1 MRRRGPQSLLL
12 ALAKQSTRQ
21 YYAHINAATSA
32 LAGSQRQQQSQQLRT
47 MLTEARQPWQ
57 TPAAASAVSED
68 QVAPEEKTKNRAAL
82 NWDMKQAI
90 KRNDRQ
96 AALKVWKK
104 AREAYPGVPVLS
116 LENYNSLLFMCRHKM
131 PVKRVI
137 SLLNE
142 MTKLDRVSLRSFNTA
157 LVACSNA
164 RDLDQAIQV
173 CEMMRAHGKIPGA
186 FAYTNLIAC
195 CASVKSVDVETAES
209 LWRNM
214 SQDGV
219 QPTIE
224 TLNVML
230 RVYKSTTHQSMKAL
244 ELTTET
250 LEMYELKPDSITIS
264 TLVKSLL
271 QDGRLGE
278 AVEFVT
284 KTNSNGFPVEAA
296 VCNAVVDACRQA
308 SLWDE
313 AQTVGNLV
321 AKNDKD
327 SKRLVA
333 LCRDQNSE
341 STAMI
346 WNSHSSKYNFKIQN
360 PRKTLR
366 LLTQH
371 LKQGTLDAE
380 KTPGW
385 KDWERILLA
394 CAIED
399 VKIFFDT
406 AHARFEKLNDAQ
418 QQLFGLELHNLYL
431 FALAKANAVDE
442 AVSILCRMREKKMV
456 CSTSFDNV
464 LGVCGRLGRLEEAER
479 VLSLMKHDLNA
490 HAPTILSYNSVL
502 NGCALHGD
510 VDKAKTL
517 YHELRCMRI
526 QLDVVTLNTMLKI
539 YSNASKRM
547 IADDGLEG
555 NENEPSIA
563 VGALDFFHHACQH
576 VYPDAVTYS
585 SLFRILALDVH
596 GDIESAEEEEK
607 RTLHASFIMDVCQN
621 ADVKTLS
628 TEVFNGA
635 LDFCQRYGNV
645 DMAFKLF
652 NVMKDRGIQRNIST
666 LHLLF
671 VACSRK
677 QQADVG
683 LNLMNYLLQEEG
695 YSPKLAELNGL
706 IQLCASSERPA
717 DAVAIFD
724 GIQASGLFKP
734 DAKSYAHVVHAFARV
749 GDVSN
754 ALKYVHSM
762 KADIEYVNIEVYN
775 DVLRA
780 CTITGDRWQAMGAY
794 KLMVE
799 HEGLVPNNSTFDTLL
814 RSFTSKKSVGSFGGY
829 DDEFEEDDE
838 DEEYEILGD
847 ESDDENVN
855 ERIDDI
861 LWDILAE
868 MDKFGVLPT
877 PSTYKHIL
885 IACAI
890 RDDHNALFAFFDNLI
905 ARSSVDIVRIL
916 SETSLLTYMDSCVHC
931 KDADRIK
938 ALMKQLR
945 TVHQQTSRLDLSPV
959 VVVHLLNALESVGE
973 LHAAM
978 GLLRNLESD
987 YGVAPNV
994 AFFNSVME
1002 MCNNAQQPQYV
1013 DQIFLTMQ
1021 QSAAYRLYPNV
1032 ESYVQ
1037 AISAL
1042 EQRNEW
1048 VRATN
1053 LFMEMQKKCNKED
1066 FSPKKLQKIAI
1077 GRYSEERKIF

>member
-1 MRRRGPQSLLL
+1 MRRRGPQSVLL
-12 ALAKQSTRQ
+12 ALAKQSTRHS
-21 YYAHINAATSA
+21 YAHAIATTSA
-32 LAGSQRQQQSQQLRT
+32 LVGSRRQQQRHQLHT
-47 MLTEARQPWQ
+47 MLTEAPQPWQ
-57 TPAAASAVSED
+57 TPTVCAASED
-68 QVAPEEKTKNRAAL
+68 QVAPIDKTKNRAAL
-82 NWDMKQAI
+82 NWDMKLAI

-96 AALKVWKK
+96 AALKVWKQ
-104 AREAYPGVPVLS
+104 ARDAYPGVPVLS
-116 LENYNSLLFMCRHKM
+116 LENCNSLLFMCRHKM
-131 PVKRVI
+131 PVKRVMV
-137 SLLNE
+137 LLNE
-142 MTKLDRVSLRSFNTA
+142 MIKFDRVSLRSFNTV

-164 RDLDQAIQV
+164 RDLDRALEV
-173 CEMMRAHGKIPGA
+173 CEMMRAQGKVLGA

-195 CASVKSVDVETAES
+195 CASAKSVDLYGAES
-209 LWRNM
+209 LWSDM
-214 SQDGV
+214 SQDNV

-250 LEMYELKPDSITIS
+250 LQKYGLKPDSITIS

-271 QDGRLGE
+271 QDGRLRE

-284 KTNSNGFPVEAA
+284 RTKSNGFPVEAA
-296 VCNAVVDACRQA
+296 VCNAIVDACRRD
-308 SLWDE
+308 SLWEE
-313 AQTVGNLV
+313 ALSVASLV

-333 LCRDQNSE
+333 LCRDQDSE

-346 WNSHSSKYNFKIQN
+346 WNSYSSKDNFKVQN
-360 PRKTLR
+360 PRKLLR
-366 LLTQH
+366 MLTQH
-371 LKQGTLDAE
+371 LKQGTLDAD
-380 KTPGW
+380 KAPGW

-394 CAIED
+394 SAIED
-399 VKIFFDT
+399 VKFFFDM
-406 AHARFEKLNDAQ
+406 AHARFEQLSDTQ
-418 QQLFGLELHNLYL
+418 QQLFGLELHNIYLY
-431 FALAKANAVDE
+431 ALAKADAVDE
-442 AVSILCRMREKKMV
+442 AVSVLCRMREKKIV
-456 CSTSFDNV
+456 SSTSFDNV
-464 LGVCGRLGRLEEAER
+464 LVVCGRLGRLEEAER

-490 HAPTILSYNSVL
+490 HPPTILSYNSIL
-502 NGCALHGD
+502 NACAFHGD
-510 VDKAKTL
+510 VDKAEML
-517 YHELRCMRI
+517 YQELRCMRI
-526 QLDVVTLNTMLKI
+526 RPDVVTLNTMLKI
-539 YSNASKRM
+539 YSNASKQL
-547 IADDGLEG
+547 ITDDELEG
-555 NENEPSIA
+555 NENNPSFA
-563 VGALDFFHHACQH
+563 VRALDFFHHACQYS
-576 VYPDAVTYS
+576 YPDGVTYS

-621 ADVKTLS
+621 ADVETLN

-652 NVMKDRGIQRNIST
+652 NMMKARGIQRNVST

-671 VACSRK
+671 AACSRK

-754 ALKYVHSM
+754 ALKYIHSM
-762 KADIEYVNIEVYN
+762 KEDIECVNIEVYN

-814 RSFTSKKSVGSFGGY
+814 RSFTTKKSVGSFG
-829 DDEFEEDDE
+829 DDRDEFEEDDE
-838 DEEYEILGD
+838 DEEFEILGD
-847 ESDDENVN
+847 ASDDEGVN
-855 ERIDDI
+855 ERIDEI

-868 MDKFGVLPT
+868 MDKFGVSST
-877 PSTYKHIL
+877 PNTYKHIL

-890 RDDHNALFAFFDNLI
+890 RDDHNALFAFFDNLM
-905 ARSSVDIVRIL
+905 AHSNVDIVRIL

-931 KDADRIK
+931 KDANRIK
-938 ALMKQLR
+938 ALVKQLR
-945 TVHQQTSRLDLSPV
+945 TIHNQTHRLDLSPV
-959 VVVHLLNALESVGE
+959 VVVRLLGALETVGE
-973 LHAAM
+973 LHEAM

-1053 LFMEMQKKCNKED
+1053 LFMEMQKKCSKED
-1066 FSPKKLQKIAI
+1066 LSPKKLQKIAI